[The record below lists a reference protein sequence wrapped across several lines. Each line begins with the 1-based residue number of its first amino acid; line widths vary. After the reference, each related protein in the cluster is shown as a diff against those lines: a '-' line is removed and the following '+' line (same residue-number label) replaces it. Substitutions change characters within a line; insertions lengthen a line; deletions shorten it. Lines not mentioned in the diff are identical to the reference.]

1 MELDGYLRFVS
12 VSPMSAVKIV
22 LGVLAIIG
30 FGIEGIMA
38 IQSALQ
44 YWPADGAPDKELR
57 MHIIDYFG
65 ILAGCAG
72 GICVAIAVCLGGKT
86 KQEPPRVNKVVTTDG
101 SR

>member
-30 FGIEGIMA
+30 FGIEA
-38 IQSALQ
+38 ITAILSGLQ
-44 YWPADGAPDKELR
+44 YWPPDEAPDEEHV

-65 ILAGCAG
+65 ILAGCAA

-86 KQEPPRVNKVVTTDG
+86 KQEPPRVDKVVTTDG
-101 SR
+101 LR